1 MIIHTP
7 NRLMARWLKGS
18 TKSNFP
24 TDVNRL
30 SSTWP
35 MLTDTLLKSCTTAR
49 PSIPNSSLPVLPEF
63 QAIKNCFQTK
73 LFHHFQFLNSYTCI
87 MSIVQTFLKCTSYY
101 GNKKNGVFTIY
112 YLLFFRG
119 FDENGGKTSFF
130 TAKNEKQSTENGD
143 KKKEKE
149 LNLYYPECA
158 DYLAKEYIARCR
170 DASIYPT
177 SVTEI
182 HVNQPP
188 PQRERE
194 LFLYK

>member
-1 MIIHTP
+1 
-7 NRLMARWLKGS
+7 
-18 TKSNFP
+18 
-24 TDVNRL
+24 
-30 SSTWP
+30 
-35 MLTDTLLKSCTTAR
+35 
-49 PSIPNSSLPVLPEF
+49 
-63 QAIKNCFQTK
+63 
-73 LFHHFQFLNSYTCI
+73 

-112 YLLFFRG
+112 FIFF
-119 FDENGGKTSFF
+119 GGSMKTV
-130 TAKNEKQSTENGD
+130 EKRLSSQRKMKSNRQKMAI
-143 KKKEKE
+143 KKKKRE

-194 LFLYK
+194 PFLYKWWLLLVDIRYSRIHGWIIKCFKNLWLCAVFFFFFWSSSQSVCDMQSSIQKGRSRPRFTRSKTSMLHCNVHHTLAGMNWLASH

>member
-112 YLLFFRG
+112 FIFF
-119 FDENGGKTSFF
+119 GGSMKTV
-130 TAKNEKQSTENGD
+130 EKRLSSQRKMKSNRQKMAI
-143 KKKEKE
+143 KKKKRE

-194 LFLYK
+194 PFLYK